1 MNMFYFWL
9 GIYLWVGHFLAL
21 SKTDSSRSDDDNA
34 YLLKNEAPDPG
45 PEMDTVYIPGNAG
58 APWTKEEI
66 DSTRSGAYLF
76 YVDSQK
82 GGSQMWCRK
91 GVKNPKSCLRRKSM
105 VPDT

>member
-9 GIYLWVGHFLAL
+9 GIYLLAGNSLAL
-21 SKTDSSRSDDDNA
+21 IKTDSSRTDDDNA

-66 DSTRSGAYLF
+66 DSTR
-76 YVDSQK
+76 
-82 GGSQMWCRK
+82 CR
-91 GVKNPKSCLRRKSM
+91 GHTYSM
-105 VPDT
+105 